1 MAFADKDKAIKY
13 VNDYKRDN
21 YDRINLLVP
30 KGEKDEIKARADR
43 NGESVNAYINRLLD
57 EDKKSSP

>member
-1 MAFADKDKAIKY
+1 MAKRKAEWQNSYIS
-13 VNDYKRDN
+13 RT

-30 KGEKDEIKARADR
+30 KGEKEEVKARADR
-43 NGESVNAYINRLLD
+43 NGESVNGYINRLII